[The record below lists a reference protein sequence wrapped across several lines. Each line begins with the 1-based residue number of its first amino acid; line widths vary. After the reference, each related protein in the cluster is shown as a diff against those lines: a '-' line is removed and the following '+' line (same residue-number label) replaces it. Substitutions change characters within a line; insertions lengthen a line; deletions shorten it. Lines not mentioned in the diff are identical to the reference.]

1 MRRLFHIGFVA
12 GLMVLA
18 AVDSAV
24 GQETIFGLLKRDEKL
39 ADEYMSH
46 GRYADAVEI
55 YSDLARNGNVGKEI
69 KLRIAQCHYKMG
81 SYRNAIYWYSQCE
94 FDDSFIDIFRFAE
107 SYTAVGDHQNAIDQ
121 YKKCLAIKP
130 DDVLIT
136 RKIWQLQNAHYLFED
151 SIHYA
156 LRPVGFNTTAGEMC
170 PVPYDKG
177 VVFMSNRRRV
187 KAVDKIDASSR
198 EPFYR
203 LYYAPYY
210 TDTITFNGYEYQ
222 EGKPFK
228 LNIPSRFNAGPVR
241 FYAGE
246 TKMVYV
252 SNSSSPGNDGSSTLQ
267 LFFAERSGD
276 EWRFAGA
283 FPCNSKQYSISDPA
297 ISEDGQTLYFSSD
310 MPGGFGGKDIYRS
323 NFINGRWTEPYN
335 LGDHVNTLYDEV
347 FPYWQNDNILYF
359 SSNGH
364 AGLGGLD
371 IFKTIITDEGVG
383 EITNMGYPVNTH
395 YDEFGIILDSLS
407 THGYI
412 TSNRG
417 SHGTQDDIYE
427 FDMDVQTYPL
437 VLSGVISYKQYT
449 WSDSTQLKPFANA
462 SLHVIDNL
470 RNVTVYEE
478 RADAAGRFSLH
489 IPYFSKYKIRVIGED
504 NEENIVSL
512 EIPKHRKAEGKHQI
526 VVVKDPFAEYNNQVV
541 K

>member
-1 MRRLFHIGFVA
+1 
-12 GLMVLA
+12 
-18 AVDSAV
+18 
-24 GQETIFGLLKRDEKL
+24 
-39 ADEYMSH
+39 
-46 GRYADAVEI
+46 
-55 YSDLARNGNVGKEI
+55 
-69 KLRIAQCHYKMG
+69 
-81 SYRNAIYWYSQCE
+81 
-94 FDDSFIDIFRFAE
+94 
-107 SYTAVGDHQNAIDQ
+107 
-121 YKKCLAIKP
+121 
-130 DDVLIT
+130 
-136 RKIWQLQNAHYLFED
+136 
-151 SIHYA
+151 
-156 LRPVGFNTTAGEMC
+156 
-170 PVPYDKG
+170 
-177 VVFMSNRRRV
+177 
-187 KAVDKIDASSR
+187 
-198 EPFYR
+198 
-203 LYYAPYY
+203 
-210 TDTITFNGYEYQ
+210 
-222 EGKPFK
+222 
-228 LNIPSRFNAGPVR
+228 
-241 FYAGE
+241 
-246 TKMVYV
+246 MVYV

-283 FPCNSKQYSISDPA
+283 FPYNSKQYSISDPA